1 MLRTLGNWL
10 HMPQAR
16 YTLDGRLLIRAYQQ
30 KDTGTRRWG
39 EFLFIGRNGYVEHA
53 TAHFAGHIAGEDR
66 TWFGLTP
73 IVGRCWAFL
82 SFVCDLYRMAGVTG
96 SFPNILQPCQCWRK
110 LSVQVR

>member
-1 MLRTLGNWL
+1 
-10 HMPQAR
+10 MPQAR